1 MEKLTTL
8 HKRILSA
15 LVLGPLTLW
24 IIYLGGYPFLG
35 FIVLGSLLSLY
46 EFYGME
52 RQGKKFLPMMV
63 LWTIYTLICAA
74 AFIQLRLNFAD
85 GLYLVLAVMVTV
97 WACDI
102 GAYVVGK
109 NVGGPKLVPVLS
121 PKKTWSGLIG
131 GMICSGLTLML
142 LDMWHD
148 SFSVHHVFVFLTG
161 VILGAVG
168 QAGDLLISSIKR
180 RVGVKDTGHI
190 IPGHGGVL
198 DRIDSLLLVVPVFL
212 VLYMVFL
219 V

>member
-1 MEKLTTL
+1 MGPLSTL
-8 HKRILSA
+8 HKRVLSA

-35 FIVLGSLLSLY
+35 FIILGGLLSLY

-52 RQGKKFLPMMV
+52 RQGRKFLPMMAV
-63 LWTIYTLICAA
+63 WMVYTLICAA
-74 AFIQLRLNFAD
+74 AFLQLRLNFAD

-131 GMICSGLTLML
+131 GMICSGLTLMF

-148 SFSVHHVFVFLTG
+148 SFSVHHIFVFLTG

-212 VLYMVFL
+212 VLYMVWL

>member
-1 MEKLTTL
+1 MGSLSTL
-8 HKRILSA
+8 HKRVLSA

-35 FIVLGSLLSLY
+35 FIILGSLLSLY

-52 RQGKKFLPMMV
+52 RQGRKFLPMMAV
-63 LWTIYTLICAA
+63 WTVYTLICAA
-74 AFIQLRLNFAD
+74 AFLQLRLNFAD

-131 GMICSGLTLML
+131 GMICSGLTLMA

-148 SFSVHHVFVFLTG
+148 SFSVHHIFVFLTG
-161 VILGAVG
+161 VVLGAVG

-212 VLYMVFL
+212 VLYMVWL
-219 V
+219 A

>member
-1 MEKLTTL
+1 MGSLTTL

-15 LVLGPLTLW
+15 LVLGPLTVG
-24 IIYLGGYPFLG
+24 IIYLGGYPFLAL
-35 FIVLGSLLSLY
+35 ILLGAALSLY

-52 RQGKKFLPMMV
+52 RQGKKILPMMAV
-63 LWTIYTLICAA
+63 WAVYTLICAA
-74 AFIQLRLNFAD
+74 AFIHLRLHFAD

-109 NVGGPKLVPVLS
+109 NIGGPKLVPVLS

-131 GMICSGLTLML
+131 GMVCSGLTLMA
-142 LDMWHD
+142 LDLWHD
-148 SFSVHHVFVFLTG
+148 SFPVPALLVFLSG
-161 VILGAVG
+161 FFLGAVG

-180 RVGVKDTGHI
+180 RVGVKDTGHL
-190 IPGHGGVL
+190 IPGHGGLL

-212 VLYMVFL
+212 ILYQTCL
-219 V
+219 S

>member
-1 MEKLTTL
+1 MGSLTTL

-24 IIYLGGYPFLG
+24 IIYLGGYPFIG
-35 FIVLGSLLSLY
+35 FILLGAALSLY

-52 RQGKKFLPMMV
+52 RQGQKFLPMMAV
-63 LWTIYTLICAA
+63 WTAYTLICAA
-74 AFIQLRLNFAD
+74 AFIHLRLDFSD

-102 GAYVVGK
+102 GAYVTGK
-109 NVGGPKLVPVLS
+109 NIGGPKLAPALS

-131 GMICSGLTLML
+131 GITCSGLTLMG
-142 LDMWHD
+142 LDLWHD
-148 SFSVHHVFVFLTG
+148 SFPVHSALIFLTG
-161 VILGAVG
+161 FILGAVG

-190 IPGHGGVL
+190 IPGHGGLL

-212 VLYMVFL
+212 VLYKVWL